1 MFYPIIRTHTVKLLW
16 SFVSYFFERFKWK
29 KLNYGKILNFLPG
42 CYRQRQPYWKKTT
55 NSISA
60 VNHYRIEI
68 FTWFKLHI
76 NCIYVFYAS
85 SDQIFFILIREKW
98 DCFKSLILCKGE
110 FFAIKYSTKIFYQR
124 YWKMALKKP
133 SLSSW
138 VDICQISKLYD
149 ENCMSSRGN
158 QFKRGKM
165 RNGNRLG
172 LGWGWH
178 ILSYKFL
185 ALT

>member
-1 MFYPIIRTHTVKLLW
+1 M
-16 SFVSYFFERFKWK
+16 SYFFERFKWK

-85 SDQIFFILIREKW
+85 SDQIFFILIREKMRLFQKF
-98 DCFKSLILCKGE
+98 DTLQRRKFCHQIFNKNFLS
-110 FFAIKYSTKIFYQR
+110 KIFKNGSEEAFIIILSWYLPNI
-124 YWKMALKKP
+124 KAL
-133 SLSSW
+133 W
-138 VDICQISKLYD
+138 WKLY
-149 ENCMSSRGN
+149 EQSR
-158 QFKRGKM
+158 KS
-165 RNGNRLG
+165 
-172 LGWGWH
+172 
-178 ILSYKFL
+178 I
-185 ALT
+185 

>member
-1 MFYPIIRTHTVKLLW
+1 MRYSLGL
-16 SFVSYFFERFKWK
+16 
-29 KLNYGKILNFLPG
+29 
-42 CYRQRQPYWKKTT
+42 
-55 NSISA
+55 
-60 VNHYRIEI
+60 
-68 FTWFKLHI
+68 
-76 NCIYVFYAS
+76 NCILIVFMFS
-85 SDQIFFILIREKW
+85 TLLQTRFSLSWLGKKW

-110 FFAIKYSTKIFYQR
+110 NFAIKYSTKNFYQR

-149 ENCMSSRGN
+149 ENCMSSCGN

-178 ILSYKFL
+178 ILSSKFP
-185 ALT
+185 ALTWISNLYQKLEIHSL

>member
-1 MFYPIIRTHTVKLLW
+1 M
-16 SFVSYFFERFKWK
+16 
-29 KLNYGKILNFLPG
+29 NFLPG
-42 CYRQRQPYWKKTT
+42 CYRQQQPYWKKTT

-85 SDQIFFILIREKW
+85 SDQIFFILIREKMRLFQKF
-98 DCFKSLILCKGE
+98 DTLQRRKFCHQILK
-110 FFAIKYSTKIFYQR
+110 KNFYQR

>member
-1 MFYPIIRTHTVKLLW
+1 M
-16 SFVSYFFERFKWK
+16 SYFFERFKWK

-85 SDQIFFILIREKW
+85 SDQIFFILIREKMRLFQKF
-98 DCFKSLILCKGE
+98 DTLQRRKFCHQIFNKNFLSKILKNGSE
-110 FFAIKYSTKIFYQR
+110 EAFIIILSWYLPNIK
-124 YWKMALKKP
+124 AL
-133 SLSSW
+133 W
-138 VDICQISKLYD
+138 WKLY
-149 ENCMSSRGN
+149 EQSR
-158 QFKRGKM
+158 KS
-165 RNGNRLG
+165 
-172 LGWGWH
+172 
-178 ILSYKFL
+178 I
-185 ALT
+185 

>member
-1 MFYPIIRTHTVKLLW
+1 M
-16 SFVSYFFERFKWK
+16 SYFFERFKWK

-85 SDQIFFILIREKW
+85 SDQIFFILIREKMRLFQKF
-98 DCFKSLILCKGE
+98 DTLQRRKFCHQIFNKNFLSKILKNGSE
-110 FFAIKYSTKIFYQR
+110 EAFIIILSWYLPNIK
-124 YWKMALKKP
+124 AL
-133 SLSSW
+133 W
-138 VDICQISKLYD
+138 WKLY
-149 ENCMSSRGN
+149 EQLRKS
-158 QFKRGKM
+158 
-165 RNGNRLG
+165 
-172 LGWGWH
+172 
-178 ILSYKFL
+178 I
-185 ALT
+185 

>member
-1 MFYPIIRTHTVKLLW
+1 M
-16 SFVSYFFERFKWK
+16 SYFFERFKWK

-85 SDQIFFILIREKW
+85 SDQIFFILIREKMRLFQKF
-98 DCFKSLILCKGE
+98 DTLQRRKFCHQIFNKKFLSKILKNGSE
-110 FFAIKYSTKIFYQR
+110 EAFIIILSWYLPNIK
-124 YWKMALKKP
+124 AL
-133 SLSSW
+133 W
-138 VDICQISKLYD
+138 WKLY
-149 ENCMSSRGN
+149 EQSR
-158 QFKRGKM
+158 KS
-165 RNGNRLG
+165 
-172 LGWGWH
+172 
-178 ILSYKFL
+178 I
-185 ALT
+185 

>member
-1 MFYPIIRTHTVKLLW
+1 M
-16 SFVSYFFERFKWK
+16 SYFFERFKWK

-85 SDQIFFILIREKW
+85 SDQIFFILIREKIRLFQKF
-98 DCFKSLILCKGE
+98 DTLQRRKFCHQIFNKNFLSKILKNGSE
-110 FFAIKYSTKIFYQR
+110 EAFIIILSWYLPNIK
-124 YWKMALKKP
+124 AL
-133 SLSSW
+133 W
-138 VDICQISKLYD
+138 WKLY
-149 ENCMSSRGN
+149 EQSR
-158 QFKRGKM
+158 KS
-165 RNGNRLG
+165 
-172 LGWGWH
+172 
-178 ILSYKFL
+178 I
-185 ALT
+185 